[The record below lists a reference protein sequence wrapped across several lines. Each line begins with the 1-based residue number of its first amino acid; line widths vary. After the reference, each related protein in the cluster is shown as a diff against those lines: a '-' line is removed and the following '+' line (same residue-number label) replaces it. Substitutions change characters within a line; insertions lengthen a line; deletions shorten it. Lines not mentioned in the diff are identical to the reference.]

1 MTNYERDILGWG
13 LIPELHRFIYLLD
26 MWAPNM
32 CKVLSQFQRG
42 RCWWMT
48 EGLCIQRFYR
58 LMREIRFPSINNDN
72 RDRAT
77 NCKRGAIKVLLD
89 VQRSRIFSPGEG
101 IWGHVLKEE
110 DFLAGIWRTVM
121 FGWAKVFVTVSGNSS
136 VQRCRDWIREPGLW
150 PGWAMD
156 GAVEIKCADGR

>member
-77 NCKRGAIKVLLD
+77 NCKRGAIKVLWMCRGAGYSLQ
-89 VQRSRIFSPGEG
+89 VKGS
-101 IWGHVLKEE
+101 E
-110 DFLAGIWRTVM
+110 DTSWRRKI
-121 FGWAKVFVTVSGNSS
+121 FGWNLKDGNVWMSKG
-136 VQRCRDWIREPGLW
+136 VCHCVRKQFCAEMQRLNQGTRALARMGH
-150 PGWAMD
+150 GWGSWD
-156 GAVEIKCADGR
+156 